1 MEVIPRHLLNNDWVS
16 GLLLFSLI
24 CLVFAKVGFY
34 NRFVNF
40 TILPFNNKYIVLYNK
55 KGRLLS
61 GFHIAFSLFQ
71 FINLGLFIYLC
82 RDLLPAWSEAENAWL
97 FLFILAGILGFTLL
111 KIAVQ
116 LLGGVIFNAE
126 SLVSSVIFKK
136 LSYLN
141 YSALVLFAANLLL
154 TYLLPG
160 SRPVIF
166 ISIFLLALINGIG
179 WINILK
185 IHQKFIASHLFYFIL
200 YLCALEMAP
209 YLIILSW
216 LNA

>member
-1 MEVIPRHLLNNDWVS
+1 MEVVPRQILNNDWVS
-16 GLLLFSLI
+16 ALLLLSLV

-34 NRFVNF
+34 NRFINF
-40 TILPFNNKYIVLYNK
+40 AILPFNNKYIVLYNK

-61 GFHIAFSLFQ
+61 GFHLAFSLFQ
-71 FINLGLFIYLC
+71 VINLGLFIYLC
-82 RDLLPAWSEAENAWL
+82 RDLLPSWTDAGNAWL
-97 FLFILAGILGFTLL
+97 FLMILTAILVFTLL

-136 LSYLN
+136 FSYLN

-160 SRPVIF
+160 SKPVIF
-166 ISIFLLALINGIG
+166 TSVFLLLLINSIG

-185 IHQKFIASHLFYFIL
+185 IHQKYIASHLFYFIL

>member
-16 GLLLFSLI
+16 GLLLLSLV

-40 TILPFNNKYIVLYNK
+40 VILPFNNKYIVLYNK

-61 GFHIAFSLFQ
+61 GFHLAFSLFQ
-71 FINLGLFIYLC
+71 LINLGLFMYLC
-82 RDLLPAWSEAENAWL
+82 RELLPAWPYAEHAWL
-97 FLFILAGILGFTLL
+97 FLVILAAILGFTLL

-116 LLGGVIFNAE
+116 LLGGVIFNSEA
-126 SLVSSVIFKK
+126 LVAAVIFKK
-136 LSYLN
+136 QSYLN
-141 YSALVLFAANLLL
+141 YSALILFAANLLL

-160 SRPVIF
+160 SKSVIF
-166 ISIFLLALINGIG
+166 ISIFLLVLINSIG

-185 IHQKFIASHLFYFIL
+185 IHQKYIASHLFYFIL

-209 YLIILSW
+209 YLIIFSW

>member
-16 GLLLFSLI
+16 GLLLLSLV

-40 TILPFNNKYIVLYNK
+40 VILPFNNKYIVLYNK

-71 FINLGLFIYLC
+71 LINLGLFIYLC
-82 RDLLPAWSEAENAWL
+82 RDLLPAWPEAENAWL
-97 FLFILAGILGFTLL
+97 FLVILAGILGFTLL

-126 SLVSSVIFKK
+126 YLVSSVIFKK

-154 TYLLPG
+154 TYLIPG
-160 SRPVIF
+160 SKPVIF
-166 ISIFLLALINGIG
+166 ISIFLLAVINGIG

-185 IHQKFIASHLFYFIL
+185 IHQKYIASHLFYFIL